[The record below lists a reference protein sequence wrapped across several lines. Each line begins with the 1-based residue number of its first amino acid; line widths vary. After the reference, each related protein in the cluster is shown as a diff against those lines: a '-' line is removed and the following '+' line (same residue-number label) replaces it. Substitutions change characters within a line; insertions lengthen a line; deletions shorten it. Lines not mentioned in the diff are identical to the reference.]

1 MSNNIH
7 YNKSYKDH
15 IFDKDKDKDNDKDNY
30 IDSIHYLNVDT
41 RLINKGSVNILNNE
55 YIKTDNN
62 ISFTENSS
70 ILNINIPSHNFIL
83 EDRII
88 IKNVN
93 GINITNRN
101 ILKFIINSRYV

>member
-70 ILNINIPSHNFIL
+70 ILNINISRRSFAAPVK
-83 EDRII
+83 E
-88 IKNVN
+88 
-93 GINITNRN
+93 TAE
-101 ILKFIINSRYV
+101 LKCFGFKKATAATQR